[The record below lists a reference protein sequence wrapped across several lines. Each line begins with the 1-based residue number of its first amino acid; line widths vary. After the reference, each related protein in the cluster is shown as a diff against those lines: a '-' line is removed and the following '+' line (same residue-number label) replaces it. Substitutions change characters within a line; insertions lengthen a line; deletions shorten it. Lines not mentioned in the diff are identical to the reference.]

1 MDKRILNE
9 KKHGKKIINVS
20 GKVWGWESSAGQERW
35 QRRVRMLTSH
45 IEGGMRVLEIGCGT
59 GELTKM
65 FQNNNSRILS
75 IDVSFDLIGIAKR
88 KVKSDKVTFLLQDA
102 SNLGF
107 AENSFDTII
116 GSSVLHHLEVDKA
129 LKEFYR
135 VLRPGG
141 SIFLTEPNMMNPQIV
156 IQKNIPF
163 IKKLSGDSPNET
175 AFLRWSLKK
184 KLEKIGFKDIELKNF
199 DFLHPA
205 IPKVM
210 IPVVRYLGSFMESLP
225 IIREVAGSIYIK
237 ARK

>member
-88 KVKSDKVTFLLQDA
+88 KVKRDKVTFLLQDA

-163 IKKLSGDSPNET
+163 IKKLS
-175 AFLRWSLKK
+175 
-184 KLEKIGFKDIELKNF
+184 
-199 DFLHPA
+199 
-205 IPKVM
+205 
-210 IPVVRYLGSFMESLP
+210 
-225 IIREVAGSIYIK
+225 
-237 ARK
+237 